1 MYCTN
6 TGAACI
12 QSFSCASRVRKN
24 KKDIC
29 LLKEELIATVGI
41 AEYKD
46 FAFIDD
52 DLFACRPVRA
62 DGRVQKGVTS
72 LLTQVI
78 LVSASYIVV

>member
-12 QSFSCASRVRKN
+12 QSFSCASRVRKGY
-24 KKDIC
+24 